1 MYYECTHIISSR
13 YPVERDGIL
22 ASLSQHPGL
31 WRTWRSRG
39 RRQLPWSLQQQNCMQ
54 HVHGVTTIS
63 RVVETVSARRPTPR
77 YELRSD
83 LTVLSVGIILIYT
96 CTRFTR
102 LRAPGQKMQSA
113 SCSTVIPQSLF
124 ITPLTVCRLCSGGH
138 TGKRAYL
145 ARGDEAQEAR
155 SCHQRVRSEL
165 PGRRSGRPEQLPLL
179 SRSQAISG

>member
-1 MYYECTHIISSR
+1 MYMYYECTHIISSR

-31 WRTWRSRG
+31 WRTWRSTG

-83 LTVLSVGIILIYT
+83 LTVLSVGMYSLYIPVPDLPAWSESAECFMLDRDPAKSLYYT
-96 CTRFTR
+96 
-102 LRAPGQKMQSA
+102 
-113 SCSTVIPQSLF
+113 
-124 ITPLTVCRLCSGGH
+124 LTVSPLLGRQH
-138 TGKRAYL
+138 TGKRACL

-179 SRSQAISG
+179 SRAQAISG

>member
-1 MYYECTHIISSR
+1 MCMYYECTHIISSR

-31 WRTWRSRG
+31 WRTWRSTG

-83 LTVLSVGIILIYT
+83 LTVLSVGMYSLYIPVPDLPAWSESAECFMLDRDPAKSLYYTLTVSPLLGSKVLALIGSGEAHT
-96 CTRFTR
+96 GRARVSGAGRRGTGGSK
-102 LRAPGQKMQSA
+102 LPSAGEVRAPRA
-113 SCSTVIPQSLF
+113 SF
-124 ITPLTVCRLCSGGH
+124 
-138 TGKRAYL
+138 RA
-145 ARGDEAQEAR
+145 
-155 SCHQRVRSEL
+155 
-165 PGRRSGRPEQLPLL
+165 P
-179 SRSQAISG
+179 